1 MNAMISVSEW
11 ILRRKLIF
19 YYLIVNDK
27 LGRTLEINP
36 SEQFEAAT
44 ARHMRAYIQDGT
56 MPPADIAPA
65 IMNMADDFMAGRQ
78 VTIRSGDYL
87 AIQNHLR
94 KEGGKT

>member
-1 MNAMISVSEW
+1 MNYMVSVSEW
-11 ILRRKLIF
+11 ILKRKTIY
-19 YYLIVNDK
+19 YYLIVPDQARK
-27 LGRTLEINP
+27 LMEFTP

-44 ARHMRAYIQDGT
+44 ARYMNAYIKDGT

-65 IMNMADDFMAGRQ
+65 IMNMADDYMAGRP

-94 KEGGKT
+94 KQA